1 MAPFVLFRMERA
13 VLEDDP
19 RWLDER
25 VSQWP
30 APGSSAHRADRSAKH
45 HRTRPRHHCCLPKSL
60 FAAAVA
66 GLSDSLLILV
76 GAIGVGALLTEL
88 PGLRAA

>member
-1 MAPFVLFRMERA
+1 MRCSRMIPGGLMSGYLSGLLLGLALIVPIGPQNIIVLDQDIP
-13 VLEDDP
+13 V
-19 RWLDER
+19 
-25 VSQWP
+25 
-30 APGSSAHRADRSAKH
+30 G
-45 HRTRPRHHCCLPKSL
+45 LPKSL
-60 FAAAVA
+60 FAAAAA